1 MERQSI
7 LERLGWRFIRIR
19 GSEYYRDKETT
30 MQRVV
35 QELGELGIQPEQG
48 NDEVP
53 QLSFDHQLI
62 DRVKLRA
69 AQLLDEWH
77 GRSVA
82 FMQDAA
88 EASAPEERIPD
99 PRPVLEAFNSPVS
112 VETPVQRRRRRQ
124 ENSAAAEQQSMD
136 EVREMRC
143 EDEEEASPID
153 RFIAEVRALRFSCI
167 DHRET
172 AAIFWV
178 IYDRD
183 RQNEFEALAQ
193 KYLISCTLERRGAR
207 ATQNRPA
214 WRIMCR

>member
-1 MERQSI
+1 
-7 LERLGWRFIRIR
+7 
-19 GSEYYRDKETT
+19 

-35 QELGELGIQPEQG
+35 QELGELGIQPEHG
-48 NDEVP
+48 DDEVP
-53 QLSFDHQLI
+53 QLGFDHQLI

-77 GRSVA
+77 GRPIA
-82 FMQDAA
+82 FMQDTA
-88 EASAPEERIPD
+88 EASAPEERIPA
-99 PRPVLEAFNSPVS
+99 PRPVLEALNPPVS
-112 VETPVQRRRRRQ
+112 VEMPVQRRRRRK

-136 EVREMRC
+136 EAREMRC

-153 RFIAEVRALRFSCI
+153 RFIAKVRTLRFSCI

-178 IYDRD
+178 IYDQD

-193 KYLISCTLERRGAR
+193 KYSISCTLERRGAR
-207 ATQNRPA
+207 ATQNQPA